1 MSADVHTL
9 AGGYVL
15 DAVDDVERAAFER
28 HLAVCEPCRVEVA
41 ELRETVARLADD
53 TVVEATPPA
62 LRERTLAQVARTPQL
77 RVTAAGASGRRQAG
91 RWRQLT
97 VAAAAAVLV
106 ASGASAITWTVSNDR
121 ISDERASS
129 DQARQIAAILDAP
142 DARVFERSLQPGGAA
157 TVVVSRDHDRGVV
170 LLRDLPAPGAGR
182 IYELWLIRGTEPA
195 RSMGRL
201 AEGDRAS
208 TTVIGPI
215 TGAGTFGV
223 SNEPVGGSTAPTRI
237 VGTVEL
243 S

>member
-9 AGGYVL
+9 AGAYAL
-15 DAVDDVERAAFER
+15 NAVDDLERAAFER
-28 HLAVCEPCRVEVA
+28 HLAECEPCRVEVA

-53 TVVEATPPA
+53 TAVEATPPG
-62 LRERTLAQVARTPQL
+62 LRERTLAQAARTPQL
-77 RVTAAGASGRRQAG
+77 RAGVAGTSGRRQAG
-91 RWRQLT
+91 GWRQLA

-106 ASGASAITWTVSNDR
+106 AGGASAVTWTVSNDR

-129 DQARQIAAILDAP
+129 DEARQIAAILDAP
-142 DARVFERSLQPGGAA
+142 DARVFERLLQPAGAA
-157 TVVVSRDHDRGVV
+157 TVVVSRDRDRGVV

-195 RSMGRL
+195 RSVGRL

-215 TGAGTFGV
+215 TEAGTFGI
-223 SNEPVGGSTAPTRI
+223 SNEPVGGSVTPTRI
-237 VGTVEL
+237 VGTVKL

>member
-9 AGGYVL
+9 AGAYVL

-28 HLAVCEPCRVEVA
+28 HLAECEPCRVEVA

-53 TVVEATPPA
+53 TVIEATPPG
-62 LRERTLAQVARTPQL
+62 LRERTLAQAARTPQL
-77 RVTAAGASGRRQAG
+77 RVSAAGASGGRQAG

-106 ASGASAITWTVSNDR
+106 AGGASAVTWTVSNDR
-121 ISDERASS
+121 ISDEQASS
-129 DQARQIAAILDAP
+129 DQARQIAAVLDAP

-157 TVVVSRDHDRGVV
+157 TVVVSRDRDRGVV

-182 IYELWLIRGTEPA
+182 IYELWLIRGSEP
-195 RSMGRL
+195 RKVGQL

-208 TTVIGPI
+208 TTVIGPV
-215 TGAGTFGV
+215 GEAGTFGV
-223 SNEPVGGSTAPTRI
+223 SNEPVGGSVAPTRI

>member
-1 MSADVHTL
+1 MNADVHTL
-9 AGGYVL
+9 AGAYVL
-15 DAVDDVERAAFER
+15 DAVDDLERAAFER
-28 HLAVCEPCRVEVA
+28 HLAECEPCRIEVA

-53 TVVEATPPA
+53 IDVDVTPPG
-62 LRERTLAQVARTPQL
+62 LRERTLAQAARTPQL
-77 RVTAAGASGRRQAG
+77 RVSAAGASGRRQAG

-97 VAAAAAVLV
+97 VAAAAAVLL
-106 ASGASAITWTVSNDR
+106 AGGASAVTWTVSNDR
-121 ISDERASS
+121 ISDEQASS
-129 DQARQIAAILDAP
+129 DQARQIAAVLDAP

-157 TVVVSRDHDRGVV
+157 TVVVSRERDRGVV

-195 RSMGRL
+195 RSVGQL

-208 TTVIGPI
+208 TMIIGPV
-215 TGAGTFGV
+215 GEAGTFGV

>member
-9 AGGYVL
+9 AGAYVL

-28 HLAVCEPCRVEVA
+28 HLAECEPCRVEVA

-53 TVVEATPPA
+53 TVVEATPPS
-62 LRERTLAQVARTPQL
+62 LRERTLAQAARTPQL
-77 RVTAAGASGRRQAG
+77 RVSAAGASGGRPAG
-91 RWRQLT
+91 RWRQLA

-106 ASGASAITWTVSNDR
+106 AGGASAVTWTVSNDR
-121 ISDERASS
+121 ISDEQASS
-129 DQARQIAAILDAP
+129 DQARQIAAVLDAP

-157 TVVVSRDHDRGVV
+157 TVVVSRDRDRGVV

-182 IYELWLIRGTEPA
+182 IYELWLIRGSEP
-195 RSMGRL
+195 RKVGQL

-208 TTVIGPI
+208 TTVIGPV
-215 TGAGTFGV
+215 GEAGTFGV
-223 SNEPVGGSTAPTRI
+223 SNEPVGGSATPTRI
-237 VGTVEL
+237 LGTVEL